1 MINFK
6 ELETIRAKAPFIS
19 EGAISPF
26 QVGSMNK
33 RERGE
38 YNKNIQ
44 LRFKAEAEFKEQ
56 NKTAEQKEKER
67 KEREQ
72 RERGNRISQIEA
84 QIRLLK
90 DFKQVK
96 SKRKN
101 KLKTLYENYLKELEV
116 LKNE

>member
-26 QVGSMNK
+26 QVGNMNK
-33 RERGE
+33 RERRE
-38 YNKNIQ
+38 YNQNVLIR
-44 LRFKAEAEFKEQ
+44 LNTEAEFKEQ
-56 NKTAEQKEKER
+56 NKTAEQKEQER
-67 KEREQ
+67 KGREQ
-72 RERGNRISQIEA
+72 KERGNKISQIEA

-101 KLKTLYENYLKELEV
+101 KLKSLYERYIKEWEGLK
-116 LKNE
+116 

>member
-26 QVGSMNK
+26 QVGNMNK
-33 RERGE
+33 RKRGE

-72 RERGNRISQIEA
+72 REREGRKGQIEA
-84 QIRLLK
+84 QLRLLK

-101 KLKTLYENYLKELEV
+101 KLKPLYERYIKEWEGL
-116 LKNE
+116 